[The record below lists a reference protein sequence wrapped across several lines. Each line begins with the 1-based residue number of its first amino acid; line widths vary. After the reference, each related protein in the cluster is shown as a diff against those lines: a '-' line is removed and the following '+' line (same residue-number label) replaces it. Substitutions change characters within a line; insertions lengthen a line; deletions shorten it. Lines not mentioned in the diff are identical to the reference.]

1 MLMVLGAHR
10 SGTSALAGV
19 IQRLGV
25 ELGEN
30 LLGPQA
36 GVNERGFGEHSD
48 LVALHDHLL
57 GQLGSRWDSIHP
69 LPEKWWQSSEIDSIS
84 REISNV
90 VERDFGNTKLWG
102 LKDPRLCRLLPLWLN
117 ILEQRACEPSFVII
131 YRNPLEV
138 TASLSRRDRMETQQA
153 LNIWLQHIL
162 DAELYSR
169 GYPRAIISYRQ
180 LLEDWRGTMRSVGEL
195 LSLQWPANIDQAER
209 EIVDFLDDSLRHHQ
223 LNKEALSGVPSW
235 IRETYACLEQAY
247 QNGDED
253 LQPQFDRLGR
263 EYRDAVSLF
272 SPLLLSEEQKF
283 REVDSGFK
291 QACAII
297 EAKNAA
303 EQQQM
308 KTLQDV
314 EAGFKQSIEMLNEKD
329 AELAKMNALLTD
341 RVRSLAR
348 ALDEWVEHPPQKEKA
363 ESQAAEN
370 DKGDDKVYE
379 GVIDLRVSNNSHT
392 QLYNFIQ
399 EDSAGRHSR
408 VLEAG
413 CSSGYFGEALKKAGH
428 EVWGVEMS
436 PGEAARARKKLDHV
450 FVGTIEEF
458 LGCEAVNGVRFDYIT
473 FGDVLEH
480 LVYPQQVLKDCRRFL
495 RPGGCIAASIPNVAH
510 KAVRL
515 MLMEGRWDYADFGI
529 LDNTHLRFFTRN
541 SIVDMFTN
549 AGFDMRRM
557 DIVTLPPDAT
567 GIDVS
572 ADLLQSTSELL
583 PENDGDVFQ
592 FTSLSRMSESGD
604 QLAGHNHRFHQGSG
618 ANILCLLPFA
628 DWSVG
633 NIRIRDP
640 LMKYC
645 QQYGGHVRI
654 RSIYEHKGRDIAW
667 ADTVILQRDS
677 NRYVLGLVDNLQKMG
692 KRLIVDMDD
701 LLTEIPPFLL
711 SYDHCQQ
718 IRPYLLETLRMADA
732 ITVTTQRLKDEMTAY
747 NSHVFVAPNCVSSAH
762 EPVRHFDSETHRVN
776 LLVASTD
783 TVRVDFIVSALK
795 RVTDDGELNTGI
807 VCIGPPGDFLQD
819 TGLSVQAHDNMDY
832 AGFKAFLATLDNT
845 IGIIPLDDSRF
856 SGCKSPVK
864 YLDFS
869 LAGIPAVC
877 SDVLPYSNC
886 VNDGETGIL
895 CANNEDSWYQ
905 ALRELVLSAS
915 RRTEIANAARRFSA
929 SEFPLKHAAGCWN
942 EVLANTQP
950 GQGQEGSELLSARR
964 SIPLFLHHMMNP
976 SAYRLALQVLR
987 REGISGVRARLSR
1000 LI

>member
-1 MLMVLGAHR
+1 MG
-10 SGTSALAGV
+10 
-19 IQRLGV
+19 
-25 ELGEN
+25 
-30 LLGPQA
+30 
-36 GVNERGFGEHSD
+36 
-48 LVALHDHLL
+48 
-57 GQLGSRWDSIHP
+57 
-69 LPEKWWQSSEIDSIS
+69 
-84 REISNV
+84 
-90 VERDFGNTKLWG
+90 
-102 LKDPRLCRLLPLWLN
+102 
-117 ILEQRACEPSFVII
+117 RA
-131 YRNPLEV
+131 
-138 TASLSRRDRMETQQA
+138 
-153 LNIWLQHIL
+153 
-162 DAELYSR
+162 
-169 GYPRAIISYRQ
+169 
-180 LLEDWRGTMRSVGEL
+180 
-195 LSLQWPANIDQAER
+195 
-209 EIVDFLDDSLRHHQ
+209 
-223 LNKEALSGVPSW
+223 
-235 IRETYACLEQAY
+235 
-247 QNGDED
+247 
-253 LQPQFDRLGR
+253 
-263 EYRDAVSLF
+263 
-272 SPLLLSEEQKF
+272 
-283 REVDSGFK
+283 
-291 QACAII
+291 
-297 EAKNAA
+297 
-303 EQQQM
+303 
-308 KTLQDV
+308 
-314 EAGFKQSIEMLNEKD
+314 
-329 AELAKMNALLTD
+329 
-341 RVRSLAR
+341 
-348 ALDEWVEHPPQKEKA
+348 PPQKEKA
-363 ESQAAEN
+363 ENPAAEN
-370 DKGDDKVYE
+370 DEGDDKVYE

-436 PGEAARARKKLDHV
+436 PGEAARAREKLDHV

-458 LGCEAVNGVRFDYIT
+458 LGCEAVKGVRFDYIT

-480 LVYPQQVLKDCRRFL
+480 LVHPEQVLKDCRRFL

-583 PENDGDVFQ
+583 PENDEDVFQ
-592 FTSLSRMSESGD
+592 FTSLSRMSQNGD
-604 QLAGHNHRFHQGSG
+604 QLAAHNHRFHQGSG
-618 ANILCLLPFA
+618 ANILCLLPLA

-640 LMKYC
+640 LMKYR
-645 QQYGGHVRI
+645 QQYGGQVRI
-654 RSIYEHKGRDIAW
+654 RSIYEHQGRDIAW

-677 NRYVLGLVDNLQKMG
+677 NQYVLGLVDTLQKMG
-692 KRLIVDMDD
+692 KRVIIDMDD

-762 EPVRHFDSETHRVN
+762 EPARHFDSETHQVN

-783 TVRVDFIVSALK
+783 TVRVDFIASALK
-795 RVTDDGELNTGI
+795 RLADDEDLNTGI
-807 VCIGPPGDFLQD
+807 VCIGPPGDFLRE
-819 TGLSVQAHDNMDY
+819 TGLSVQAHENMDY

-856 SGCKSPVK
+856 SACKSPVK

-877 SDVLPYSNC
+877 SDVPPYNDC
-886 VNDGETGIL
+886 VIDGENGIL
-895 CANNEDSWYQ
+895 CTNTEDDWYQ
-905 ALRELVLSAS
+905 AIRELVLSVS
-915 RRTEIANAARRFSA
+915 RRTQIASAARRFSA
-929 SEFPLKHAAGCWN
+929 SEFPMKQAAACWN
-942 EVLANTQP
+942 EVLTNTQP

-964 SIPLFLHHMMNP
+964 RIPLFLHHMMNP
-976 SAYRLALQVLR
+976 SAYRSALQVLR
-987 REGISGVRARLSR
+987 REGISGVRTRLSR